1 MFDFDSTG
9 IDLFDD
15 ESLLKKSG
23 APQAKQPGGKNYD
36 FSPLVKDGYNPIDI
50 ASNWVDGFKLGLNHI
65 KTKIKDDEETQ
76 YLASQPIVNLSE
88 QDKQKVYDY
97 ALKEKNKSFLGNIAE
112 TTVESFV
119 KAGDNIANLDFYKPE
134 QGIIDIVKRGD
145 LDTFE
150 KFRESGKT
158 VFDVA
163 YKNTIGNFDG
173 EEYMQITGDMAF
185 AASEKIK
192 NAINS

>member
-15 ESLLKKSG
+15 ESLLQKSG
-23 APQAKQPGGKNYD
+23 VTDTKQPGGKKYD

-50 ASNWVDGFKLGLNHI
+50 ASNWVEGFKNGVNHI
-65 KTKIKDDEETQ
+65 KRKIQDDEEMQ
-76 YLASQPIVNLSE
+76 YLSDQSIVNLSE
-88 QDKQKVYDY
+88 QDKQRVYDY
-97 ALKEKNKSFLGNIAE
+97 ALKEKNKSLLGNIAE

-119 KAGDNIANLDFYKPE
+119 KAGENIANLDFYKPE

-163 YKNTIGNFDG
+163 YKNTI
-173 EEYMQITGDMAF
+173 
-185 AASEKIK
+185 
-192 NAINS
+192 